1 VTAAPPDTM
10 RALCVRQP
18 WAALIAEGLKT
29 IELRSWFTHYRG
41 PIAIVA
47 ARDLDRRGAEVHGRQ
62 KEPRKHLVA
71 IANLADVR
79 RALPTDAKFAMV
91 GEVREGLY
99 AWVLDEVKTLVP
111 PVPCTGAQGLFSI
124 STTLVAG
131 YR

>member
-1 VTAAPPDTM
+1 M

-18 WAALIAEGLKT
+18 WAALITEGLKT

-41 PIAIVA
+41 PLAIVA
-47 ARDLDRRGAEVHGRQ
+47 ARDLDRRGAEEHGRRA
-62 KEPRKHLVA
+62 EPRKHLVA

-79 RALPTDAKFAMV
+79 RATAADAKFAMI

-99 AWVLDEVKTLVP
+99 AWVLDEVRALVP
-111 PVPCTGAQGLFSI
+111 PVPCLGALGLFSI
-124 STTLVAG
+124 PISLVDG